1 LAAGLVAGPDAR
13 MFVADRQA
21 ARITVLDADGT
32 ASEFARFT
40 DGDAPRG
47 LAFVPDTP
55 ATRRAGIAGDL
66 LVITI
71 RGNRWPVNEIIRVS
85 GPFGAPAA
93 HAR

>member
-1 LAAGLVAGPDAR
+1 

-21 ARITVLDADGT
+21 GKIIMLDTEGNAVD
-32 ASEFARFT
+32 FARFT

-47 LAFVPDTP
+47 MAFVPDTA
-55 ATRRAGIAGDL
+55 ATRKAGIAGDL

-71 RGNRWPVNEIIRVS
+71 SRGRWPVNEVIRVS
-85 GPFGAPAA
+85 GPFGTPRA